1 MKKNPKAINGIAGY
15 TTKLGTAPIA
25 CTVTCIS
32 KPTSFIG
39 NVFSPY
45 DTISG
50 NVQPYILN
58 SLNGNS
64 MPETTKQVL

>member
-32 KPTSFIG
+32 KPTSFTGTLI
-39 NVFSPY
+39 
-45 DTISG
+45 
-50 NVQPYILN
+50 QPI
-58 SLNGNS
+58 
-64 MPETTKQVL
+64 

>member
-32 KPTSFIG
+32 KPTSFTG
-39 NVFSPY
+39 TLFTPY
-45 DTISG
+45 DTTAG
-50 NVQPYILN
+50 NTQPYIFN
-58 SLNGNS
+58 SLNGTSCN
-64 MPETTKQVL
+64 

>member
-32 KPTSFIG
+32 KPTSFTG
-39 NVFSPY
+39 AHM
-45 DTISG
+45 T
-50 NVQPYILN
+50 QQQEILN
-58 SLNGNS
+58 LMSSRL
-64 MPETTKQVL
+64 